1 MKSTNNHI
9 NENRTDKIYKYAHI
23 NILLTQ
29 NNTIFFFFLPY
40 NEIVR

>member
-1 MKSTNNHI
+1 METGLIKS
-9 NENRTDKIYKYAHI
+9 IYKYVYI

-29 NNTIFFFFLPY
+29 NNTIFIFFLPY